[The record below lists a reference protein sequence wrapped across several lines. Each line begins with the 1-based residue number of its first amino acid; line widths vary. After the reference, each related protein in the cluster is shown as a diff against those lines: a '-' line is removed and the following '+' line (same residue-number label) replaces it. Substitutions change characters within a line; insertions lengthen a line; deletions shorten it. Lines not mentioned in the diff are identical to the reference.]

1 MRHGAAEIGNRP
13 NQRLGIGM
21 MRNRH
26 QLLARRGFHRLPAVH
41 DVNFVRPFTEHLH
54 IVTDQ
59 QNRGVVVLVQ
69 PRQQADD
76 LRLCCRLHGVSRF
89 IGDQQPRLVSQ
100 CDGDHDLLTLAI
112 RQLVGEAAHRIFMVF
127 NPHAVQELNGAPLAP
142 AKTLPPAAFKGPA
155 GDILRELFA
164 DTFGR
169 IETGLRLLKNH
180 RDVVAH
186 QFTPFAH

>member
-13 NQRLGIGM
+13 NQRLRVRV

-26 QLLARRGFHRLPAVH
+26 QLFARRGFHRLSAVH
-41 DVNFVRPFTEHLH
+41 HVDFVRPFTEHLH

-59 QNRGVVVLVQ
+59 QNGGVIVLVQ

-76 LRLCCRLHGVSRF
+76 LRLRRGLHGVSRL

-100 CDGDHDLLTLAI
+100 RDGDHDLLALSV

-127 NPHAVQELNGAPLAP
+127 DPHAVQELNGAPLAP
-142 AKTLPPAAFKGPA
+142 AQALPPASFKGPA
-155 GDILRELFA
+155 GDILR
-164 DTFGR
+164 
-169 IETGLRLLKNH
+169 
-180 RDVVAH
+180 
-186 QFTPFAH
+186 